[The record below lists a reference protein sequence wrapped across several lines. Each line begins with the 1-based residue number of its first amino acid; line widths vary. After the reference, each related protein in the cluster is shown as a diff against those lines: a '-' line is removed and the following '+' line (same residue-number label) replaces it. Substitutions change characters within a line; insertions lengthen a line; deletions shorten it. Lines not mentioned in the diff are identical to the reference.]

1 MIIEV
6 KYEWFLKLL
15 VIIETNDYESLAD
28 GVQSYCSI
36 LMIND

>member
-28 GVQSYCSI
+28 VVQSYCRI